1 MGRALLAAG
10 VVRGD
15 RASAFAATDF
25 EAPRPGPVSP
35 RSCPACALVVAVLE
49 GAVARRSRALALAGL
64 ELAAGHKRLGH
75 PSDRRAP

>member
-1 MGRALLAAG
+1 MGRTLSTAG
-10 VVRGD
+10 VLD
-15 RASAFAATDF
+15 ADWASAFAETDF

-35 RSCPACALVVAVLE
+35 RSCPACALVVTVLE
-49 GAVARRSRALALAGL
+49 EAVASRSRELAVAGL